1 MEGAFLGLEGPPF
14 PGCPAGG
21 RVFWGCLGKGRLRL
35 APTGRSACLSL
46 CPRPLL
52 TFWKTTL
59 KKGLPAHSAWDPRV
73 LGGEE
78 PPEGVQFTRGGSSDC
93 QLRPPWHRAW
103 VPGLWQLNVSLT
115 LKRLLRAPLRPAP
128 RCSANPQTPQ
138 FLTLHSSKEQN

>member
-78 PPEGVQFTRGGSSDC
+78 PPEGVQYPWGEQRLSAQTSLAQGLGPRPVAAERELDPKKAAQGSPETRSQVLC
-93 QLRPPWHRAW
+93 QPP
-103 VPGLWQLNVSLT
+103 N
-115 LKRLLRAPLRPAP
+115 
-128 RCSANPQTPQ
+128 TPIPHTAQ
-138 FLTLHSSKEQN
+138 Q